1 MQGKIIKGIAG
12 FYYVHTALGVA
23 ECKARGIFRKDQI
36 KPLVGD
42 NVEIELTARQ
52 PLEGNITNILP
63 RKNVLVRPASA
74 NIDQA
79 LVIFAIL
86 RPDPNYNLLDRFLIT
101 MEQRELPVVIC
112 FNKKDIASP
121 QELAMLKE
129 AYGGCGY
136 QVLFVSGGGVL

>member
-23 ECKARGIFRKDQI
+23 ECKARGIFRKDQ
-36 KPLVGD
+36 
-42 NVEIELTARQ
+42 
-52 PLEGNITNILP
+52 
-63 RKNVLVRPASA
+63 
-74 NIDQA
+74 
-79 LVIFAIL
+79 
-86 RPDPNYNLLDRFLIT
+86 IT

-136 QVLFVSGGGVL
+136 QVLFVSGGMGEGTEEVRSCLAGKTTVLAGPSGVGQSTRIISLHPLATMGVGELSW